1 MSSFDVY
8 VGNLSVMTSTKQLH
22 ELFGQLGKI
31 LFVWKKECY
40 QKYTYAFVAFCNL
53 PDAKRACQVFNNQN
67 VDGFNIKVTLSTKT
81 EQIISGSVKI
91 KTNEPSVLL
100 ELPKKT
106 GKKEETKEDIVR
118 KILKQNLQNEGEDFV
133 CLFKK
138 ALKEMDEIEEVNP
151 FLIKPAEIEKPSIET
166 LEGIVVR
173 YYEKCKPKACLFKN
187 IDFDL
192 TKGF

>member
-173 YYEKCKPKACLFKN
+173 YYEKCKPKACLFKK